1 MVPAAAGA
9 AVPARSA
16 ATPAAPATRLAMPRA
31 LGLAAQVDEAASRQ
45 GIDPLLMHA
54 IAHVESGH
62 RAQAVSR
69 AGALG
74 LMQLMP
80 GTARDQGV
88 SVPASLKDPRTN
100 LAAAARHL
108 KSLQSRYGN
117 DLPLVLAAYNA
128 GQGAVD
134 RHGRQVPPYPET
146 RRYVRSVLAT
156 YQGLRDA
163 AP

>member
-1 MVPAAAGA
+1 MGSAAAGA
-9 AVPARSA
+9 ARPGRAT
-16 ATPAAPATRLAMPRA
+16 ATPTAQATRLAMPRA

-62 RAQAVSR
+62 RAQAVSS

-80 GTARDQGV
+80 ATARDQGV
-88 SVPASLKDPRTN
+88 TVAASLQDPRTN
-100 LAAAARHL
+100 LAAAAGHL
-108 KSLQSRYGN
+108 KSLQRRYGN

-146 RRYVRSVLAT
+146 RRYVRAVLST

-163 AP
+163 AH